1 MGKRGYG
8 ATLIRIV
15 LIRIVLISTMLVV
28 IWAGLLATPQ
38 PFFRFSVRA
47 EHLVLHS
54 DRPFSESAGK
64 RVLEMAERTLS
75 RSPLYS
81 GRQNYHVFIC
91 NSRWRQLLFFN
102 KDYGAGGV
110 AQYPVTAQVFLREAR
125 VEDNRLISPGG
136 NPVMGDRTLGYFV
149 AHEITH
155 QLTGADIGPFRFCLL
170 PRWVREGYADYV
182 GKGDSFHYADSKRAF
197 FLSAAEMD
205 QKKSGLYSRFHLLV
219 AYLLDHQHWSVEQLL
234 RNPPPQATV
243 EDAIRSEKP

>member
-1 MGKRGYG
+1 MSMRVRNYR
-8 ATLIRIV
+8 AALA
-15 LIRIVLISTMLVV
+15 RIVLISTALVLA
-28 IWAGLLATPQ
+28 WAGLLAIPQ
-38 PFFRFSVRA
+38 PLFRFSVRA
-47 EHLVLHS
+47 ENLVLHS
-54 DRPFSESAGK
+54 DRPLSEAAGK
-64 RVLEMAERTLS
+64 RVLEMVERKLS

-81 GRQNYHVFIC
+81 GRRDYHVFIC
-91 NSRWRQLLFFN
+91 NSRWRQMLFFN

-136 NPVMGDRTLGYFV
+136 NPVIGDRTLGYFA

-155 QLTGADIGPFRFCLL
+155 QLTGADIGPIRFYRL

-182 GKGDSFHYADSKRAF
+182 GKGDSFHYDEGKRAF
-197 FLSAAEMD
+197 LQEAPEMD

-219 AYLLDHQHWSVEQLL
+219 AYLLEHQHWSVEQLL
-234 RNPPPQATV
+234 RAPPPEATV